1 MASAAAS
8 IALSLGTSALL
19 VAGCRRI
26 RIPAMLPLL
35 GAGVAM
41 GVSGAGVVDA
51 GSLGDALNGFIK
63 VAIGL
68 LIFEGALHLNREE
81 LGRAPRAV
89 WGLLTAGAAITWAG
103 AAVAAHLLLGMS
115 WPIALVLG
123 AALIVTGP
131 TVVQPI
137 IRVLRL
143 SPRLQTTLGAEAVL
157 IDPIG
162 VVATVTTLEVVRL
175 WLTTGLQPGLAG
187 EGLWIF
193 AKPLLSGAG
202 IGTLMGFAGYG
213 LLTLAARSGKAEPQV
228 LNLIAIGTCMACVG
242 IGEAVTHEAG
252 LAAVTICGVIMARA
266 RILGASE
273 LRAFKELLAVLLVG
287 TLFVLLASRVE
298 IGRISALGWPEVAF
312 VATLLL
318 VVRPACVL
326 ASTHRSRLDWRE
338 RAFAATF
345 APRGIVALSVA
356 AVAANDLLPVLND
369 GGGNVPLETAVA
381 LARDA
386 ERLEVV
392 MFATIVGTVVAAST
406 LSPALA
412 WALRVRQPT
421 GSSTLLI
428 GGHALSVALAKA
440 LASRGVRVRIVD
452 SNAARVA
459 SAQADGL
466 DAVAGDATDPRWMDD
481 RGAPSDLGTVIAWT
495 GNHDVDQLAGRW
507 AIDRLGPA
515 DVGVWSSRPVRGALA
530 EAELG
535 GGASI
540 LSTVDRVESGAMG
553 IGPCASEG
561 PSAHRL
567 GWIDGGRFR
576 PATGAARA
584 VKLRQ
589 SEPIGV
595 IPKPESP

>member
-26 RIPAMLPLL
+26 RVPAMLPLL
-35 GAGVAM
+35 AAGVAM
-41 GVSGAGVVDA
+41 GVSGVGVVDA
-51 GSLGDALNGFIK
+51 ASLGDALNGFIK

-89 WGLLTAGAAITWAG
+89 WGLLTVGAIITWAG
-103 AAVAAHLLLGMS
+103 AAGAAHLILGMS

-228 LNLIAIGTCMACVG
+228 LNLIAIGMCMACVG

-287 TLFVLLASRVE
+287 TLFVLLSSRIDV
-298 IGRISALGWPEVAF
+298 GRLSALGWSEVGF
-312 VATLLL
+312 VAALLFA
-318 VVRPACVL
+318 VRPACVL

-356 AVAANDLLPVLND
+356 AVAANDLVPILTD
-369 GGGNVPLETAVA
+369 GGGNVPLETALA
-381 LARDA
+381 LAGDA
-386 ERLEVV
+386 ERLELV

-440 LASRGVRVRIVD
+440 LQSRGVRVRIVD
-452 SNAARVA
+452 SNPARVA
-459 SAQADGL
+459 HAQAEGI

-481 RGAPSDLGTVIAWT
+481 RGAPSDLGAVVAWT

-507 AIDRLGPA
+507 AIDRLGPTA
-515 DVGVWSSRPVRGALA
+515 VGVWSSRPVRGALA
-530 EAELG
+530 GADLG
-535 GGASI
+535 GGESLLAV
-540 LSTVDRVESGAMG
+540 VDRVESGDRRV
-553 IGPCASEG
+553 GPCAG
-561 PSAHRL
+561 VAAGAHRL
-567 GWIDGGRFR
+567 GWIEAGRFR
-576 PATGAARA
+576 PAGQSPPAG
-584 VKLRQ
+584 KLRQ
-589 SEPIGV
+589 TEPIGV
-595 IPKPESP
+595 VSGQ

>member
-287 TLFVLLASRVE
+287 TRFAACSLPRYSR
-298 IGRISALGWPEVAF
+298 RAWKSAGSPRSAGPRSPSWPRCSWWCG
-312 VATLLL
+312 
-318 VVRPACVL
+318 RPASSPPHTARDWTGESARSPPPSHPAGL
-326 ASTHRSRLDWRE
+326 SRSRWRQWPPTTCC
-338 RAFAATF
+338 RC
-345 APRGIVALSVA
+345 
-356 AVAANDLLPVLND
+356 
-369 GGGNVPLETAVA
+369 
-381 LARDA
+381 
-386 ERLEVV
+386 
-392 MFATIVGTVVAAST
+392 ST
-406 LSPALA
+406 
-412 WALRVRQPT
+412 T
-421 GSSTLLI
+421 
-428 GGHALSVALAKA
+428 
-440 LASRGVRVRIVD
+440 
-452 SNAARVA
+452 
-459 SAQADGL
+459 
-466 DAVAGDATDPRWMDD
+466 
-481 RGAPSDLGTVIAWT
+481 
-495 GNHDVDQLAGRW
+495 
-507 AIDRLGPA
+507 
-515 DVGVWSSRPVRGALA
+515 A
-530 EAELG
+530 EATSRSRRPLPSPG
-535 GGASI
+535 
-540 LSTVDRVESGAMG
+540 TRSGW
-553 IGPCASEG
+553 
-561 PSAHRL
+561 R
-567 GWIDGGRFR
+567 W
-576 PATGAARA
+576 
-584 VKLRQ
+584 
-589 SEPIGV
+589 
-595 IPKPESP
+595 